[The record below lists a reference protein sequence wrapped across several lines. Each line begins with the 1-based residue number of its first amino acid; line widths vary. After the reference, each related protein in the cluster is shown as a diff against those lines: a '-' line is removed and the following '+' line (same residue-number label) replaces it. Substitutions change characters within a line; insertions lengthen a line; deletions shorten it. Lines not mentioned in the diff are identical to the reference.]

1 MRTLLNLWRDRRGS
15 AAIEF
20 VVAVPVLVVM
30 IWGIFQIAVV
40 LEANAGMEQ
49 ALGQAARQATLY
61 PTPSDSVLQSTIT
74 SSKFGTGSGT
84 WATPTITTNST
95 AGTKTISVSY
105 SQPLNFL
112 LWPGPTVTL
121 SASKVVYLST

>member
-1 MRTLLNLWRDRRGS
+1 MANLVNLWRDRRGS

-20 VVAVPVLVVM
+20 VIAVPVLVVM

-61 PTPSDSVLQSTIT
+61 PTPSDATLQSTIT
-74 SSKFGTGSGT
+74 SSKFGTGNGT
-84 WATPTITTNST
+84 WATPTITTDAT

-105 SQPLNFL
+105 SQPMNFL
-112 LWPGPTVTL
+112 LWRGPSVTL